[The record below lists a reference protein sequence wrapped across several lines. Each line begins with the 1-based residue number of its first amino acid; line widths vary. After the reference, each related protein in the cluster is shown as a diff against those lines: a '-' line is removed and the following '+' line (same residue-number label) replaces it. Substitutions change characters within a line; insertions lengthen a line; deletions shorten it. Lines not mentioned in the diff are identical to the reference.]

1 MKIKSFL
8 SKILRLRVLPS
19 LPKEYDRNYVVDSV
33 NWALLERFGYTIL
46 HRPYFAMRGSTHEK
60 WTLNPHTQIGI
71 DAAKDEETA
80 ISFKEYLKLFDEY
93 TERQKGENI

>member
-8 SKILRLRVLPS
+8 SKIFRLRVLPS

-33 NWALLERFGYTIL
+33 NWTLLERLGYTIL

-60 WTLNPHTQIGI
+60 WTLNPHTKCGVN
-71 DAAKDEETA
+71 AARDEDVA

-93 TERQKGENI
+93 TEECTRCKI